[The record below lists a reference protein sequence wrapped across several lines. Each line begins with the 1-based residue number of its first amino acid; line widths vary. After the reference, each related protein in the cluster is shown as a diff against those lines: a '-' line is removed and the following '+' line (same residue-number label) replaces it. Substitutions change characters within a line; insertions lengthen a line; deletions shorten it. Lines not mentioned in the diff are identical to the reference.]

1 MSQQRLGMS
10 NHPFFL
16 KKNQRFIVDCVDM
29 HHSGLGVVKVETS
42 VVLVRDLLPQ
52 EKALI
57 HIMRVE
63 KKIAFGKVIERFI
76 SSPYRIESI
85 CSVSVSCGGCPLI
98 TLSDE
103 GQAVM
108 KQNLVKDQVFF
119 HGLEH
124 VMVEPTLNS
133 PQRYH
138 TRNKVAVPLK
148 HNPFQMGFYRLNSH
162 EIVEFETCYVQTQ
175 TQNEILKII
184 RNYSF
189 KEELFDV
196 KHVVLKENHNQTQMI
211 VGFVVSKLELIEKS
225 SIIEILSK
233 YQNVVG
239 IVAHLNVSE
248 GNAIFNG
255 KDTLLYGIN
264 QIVDQLAKLKFKL
277 SLQSF
282 YQINPHQTLHL
293 YQKAL
298 ELAQL
303 CRDDIL
309 VDLYCGV
316 GSISLLAASQVKYV
330 IGVEI
335 NPMAINNAKE
345 NQKLNHIKNASFF
358 LGDAS
363 DITSILDELNMKA
376 DVLIVDPP
384 RSGLSS
390 AVIKQIKE
398 LGISRVVYVSCNPM
412 TLCANLKDL
421 SSHYVFDKLYPVDM
435 FPNTRHVETVVLMC
449 ASSEAGKC

>member
-1 MSQQRLGMS
+1 MMS
-10 NHPFFL
+10 NRPFFL
-16 KKNQRFIVDCVDM
+16 EKNQRFIADCVDM
-29 HHSGLGVVKVETS
+29 HHSGLGVVKVES
-42 VVLVRDLLPQ
+42 LVVLVKDLLPQ

-63 KKIAFGKVIERFI
+63 KKLAYGKVIERLV

-85 CSVSVSCGGCPLI
+85 CPVSMSCGGCPLI

-103 GQAVM
+103 GKAIM
-108 KQNLVKDQVFF
+108 KQNIVKDQVRF
-119 HGLEH
+119 HGLD
-124 VMVEPTLNS
+124 VVVEPTLNS

-162 EIVEFETCYVQTQ
+162 EIVEFETCFVQTQ
-175 TQNEILKII
+175 TQNEVLRII
-184 RNYSF
+184 RNYPN
-189 KEELFDV
+189 KEELIHV
-196 KHVVLKENHNQTQMI
+196 KHVVLKENNNQTQMI

-225 SIIEILSK
+225 SLIEELSK
-233 YQNVVG
+233 LKNVVG

-248 GNAIFNG
+248 GNAIFKG
-255 KDTLLYGIN
+255 RDFILYGVN
-264 QIVDQLAKLKFKL
+264 QIVDELENLKFKL

-282 YQINPHQTLHL
+282 YQINPHQTLRL

-298 ELAQL
+298 DLAKLSQE
-303 CRDDIL
+303 DVL

-316 GSISLLAASQVKYV
+316 GTISLLAASRVKHV

-335 NPMAINNAKE
+335 NPIAITNAKE
-345 NQKLNHIKNASFF
+345 NQELNHIENASFF
-358 LGDAS
+358 TGDAS
-363 DITSILDELNMKA
+363 DVTSILNNLDMKA

-390 AVIKQIKE
+390 SVIDQIKE

-412 TLCANLKDL
+412 TLCANLKEL
-421 SSHYVFDKLYPVDM
+421 SSHYEFDTIYPVDM
-435 FPNTRHVETVVLMC
+435 FPNTRHVECVVGLRKK
-449 ASSEAGKC
+449 G

>member
-1 MSQQRLGMS
+1 MS
-10 NHPFFL
+10 NRPFFL
-16 KKNQRFIVDCVDM
+16 KKNQRFIVDCIDM
-29 HHSGLGVVKVETS
+29 HHSGLGVVKLES
-42 VVLVRDLLPQ
+42 FIVLVKDLLPQ

-76 SSPYRIESI
+76 SSLYRIESI
-85 CSVSVSCGGCPLI
+85 CSVSMYCGGCPLI

-108 KQNLVKDQVFF
+108 KQNIVKDQVRF
-119 HGLEH
+119 HGLD
-124 VMVEPTLNS
+124 VVVEPTLNS

-175 TQNEILKII
+175 TQNEILRII
-184 RNYSF
+184 RNYPF
-189 KEELFDV
+189 KEEFIDV
-196 KHVVLKENHNQTQMI
+196 KHVVLKENHDQTQMI
-211 VGFVVSKLELIEKS
+211 IGFVVTKLETIEKS
-225 SIIEILSK
+225 SIIEEFSK
-233 YQNVVG
+233 FKNVMG

-248 GNAIFNG
+248 GNAIFKG
-255 KDTLLYGIN
+255 KDIVLYGVN
-264 QIVDQLAKLKFKL
+264 QIVDDLAHLKFKL

-282 YQINPHQTLHL
+282 YQVNPHQTLRL

-298 ELAQL
+298 DLAKL
-303 CRDDIL
+303 SKDDVL

-316 GSISLLAASQVKYV
+316 GTISLLAASQVKHV

-335 NPMAINNAKE
+335 NPIAITNAKN
-345 NQKLNHIKNASFF
+345 NQELNHIKNVSFF
-358 LGDAS
+358 MGDANDLT
-363 DITSILDELNMKA
+363 DILNLVNMNA
-376 DVLIVDPP
+376 TVLIVDPP
-384 RSGLSS
+384 RSGLTS
-390 AVIKQIKE
+390 AVIEQIKA

-412 TLCANLKDL
+412 TLCANLKEL
-421 SSHYVFDKLYPVDM
+421 SSHYEFDKIYPVDM
-435 FPNTRHVETVVLMC
+435 FPNTRHVEAIIQMTRSG
-449 ASSEAGKC
+449 SSDKK